1 MIVWMRIFAF
11 FRRRDGLKW
20 TEFSANLEEE
30 ALLKDLVKQN
40 SRTATRKLF
49 VIYIP
54 LDKVKK
60 LCIIINC
67 LLVNLFFEN

>member
-1 MIVWMRIFAF
+1 MRIFAF

-20 TEFSANLEEE
+20 TEFSANLEE
-30 ALLKDLVKQN
+30 ALLKDLVKQD

-54 LDKVKK
+54 LDKAKK

>member
-1 MIVWMRIFAF
+1 VAVWMRIFAF

-20 TEFSANLEEE
+20 TEFSANLEE
-30 ALLKDLVKQN
+30 ALLKDLVKQD
-40 SRTATRKLF
+40 SRTATRKSF